1 MNYAFY
7 DLETTGLSPAFDQPL
22 QFAAILTDGDFR
34 EIERVNLRCRI
45 APHIIPSP
53 WALAM
58 TGVRPAQLLDPALPT
73 LFEFTQQIS
82 ALINRWSP
90 AIWTGFNTIRFDEE
104 MLRQAFYQNLR
115 PEIFATQFNGNTRL
129 DVLTSLYAVWH
140 RQRDLFEWPVDD
152 SGRVR
157 FKLDLI
163 APLNGFAAH
172 NAHDALGDV
181 EATIHIARQIAQR
194 APELW
199 AELLANGDKAGV
211 QSRLEAF
218 QPMALVERFGG
229 GPPRATIGVFC
240 GYSASNPNQAAFFD
254 LEAADPA
261 DLLNADDATLFA
273 AVDATP
279 KVIRSLSI
287 NKTPALLAHPDPT
300 EQQMRRAAAIA
311 NAPDFRTRVAQAL
324 AARFP
329 EDPEAPP
336 PPVEKQIFGGFD
348 SHADKALLEEFQ
360 RADWRRRQEIAA
372 TFNDP
377 RLRQLGRRLVAFHA
391 PQLLTPE
398 ELANFQLWLRERLS
412 APDGPETE
420 WMTVGKALN
429 ALDELRGN
437 IEIETALIDEI
448 SAYLLGWHNV
458 ASFITRINAFNS
470 TAATFAGNSV
480 RFSVIL

>member
-1 MNYAFY
+1 MNFAFY

-22 QFAAILTDGDFR
+22 QFAAILTDGEFR

-53 WALAM
+53 WALAV

-73 LFEFTQQIS
+73 LFEFTQEIS

-104 MLRQAFYQNLR
+104 MLRQAFYQNLQ

-140 RQRDLFEWPVDD
+140 RLPDLFEWPVDET
-152 SGRVR
+152 GRVR

-199 AELLANGDKAGV
+199 AELLANRDKASV
-211 QSRLEAF
+211 QSRIETF

-229 GPPRATIGVFC
+229 GLPRATIGVFC
-240 GYSASNPNQAAFFD
+240 GYSASNTNQAAFFD
-254 LEAADPA
+254 LEAADPE
-261 DLLNADDATLFA
+261 DLFAADDAAVFA

-279 KVIRSLSI
+279 KIIRSLSI
-287 NKTPALLAHPDPT
+287 NKTPALLAVPAPT
-300 EQQMRRAAAIA
+300 DQQLRRAAAIA
-311 NAPDFRTRVAQAL
+311 NATEFRVRVAAAL

-329 EDPEAPP
+329 EDPAAPTP
-336 PPVEKQIFGGFD
+336 LVEKQIFSGFYGN
-348 SHADKALLEEFQ
+348 ADKALLAEFQ
-360 RADWRRRQEIAA
+360 RVDWPRRQEIAA
-372 TFNDP
+372 SFNDP

-391 PQLLTPE
+391 PQLLAPE
-398 ELANFQLWLRERLS
+398 ELAKFQLWLRERWC

-420 WMTVGKALN
+420 WLTAGKALS
-429 ALDELRGN
+429 ALDEIRG
-437 IEIETALIDEI
+437 TDGVAAALIDEI
-448 SAYLLGWHNV
+448 ATYLKHFNV
-458 ASFITRINAFNS
+458 LD
-470 TAATFAGNSV
+470 G
-480 RFSVIL
+480 

>member
-1 MNYAFY
+1 MTFAFY

-22 QFAAILTDGDFR
+22 QFAAILTDGEFR

-53 WALAM
+53 WALAV
-58 TGVRPAQLLDPALPT
+58 TGVRPAQLLDPTLPT

-104 MLRQAFYQNLR
+104 MLRQAFYQNLQ
-115 PEIFATQFNGNTRL
+115 PQIFPTQFNGNTRL
-129 DVLTSLYAVWH
+129 DVLTSLYAIWH
-140 RQRDLFEWPVDD
+140 RQPDLFKWPTDAT
-152 SGRVR
+152 GRVR

-199 AELLANGDKAGV
+199 AELLANRDKAGV

-218 QPMALVERFGG
+218 HPMALIERFGG

-261 DLLNADDATLFA
+261 DLLTADDATLFA

-311 NAPDFRTRVAQAL
+311 NAPEFRTRVAQAL
-324 AARFP
+324 AARFL
-329 EDPEAPP
+329 EDPAAPTP
-336 PPVEKQIFGGFD
+336 LVEKQIFSGFY
-348 SHADKALLEEFQ
+348 SNADKALMAEFQ
-360 RADWRRRQEIAA
+360 NADWPKRQEIAA

-377 RLRQLGRRLVAFHA
+377 RLRQLGRRLVAFHT

-398 ELANFQLWLRERLS
+398 ELANFQLWLRERWS
-412 APDGPETE
+412 APDVPETG
-420 WMTVGKALN
+420 WLTAGKALS
-429 ALDELRGN
+429 ALDEIRG
-437 IEIETALIDEI
+437 TDGVAAALIDEI
-448 SAYLLGWHNV
+448 AAYLQNFNV
-458 ASFITRINAFNS
+458 L
-470 TAATFAGNSV
+470 AG
-480 RFSVIL
+480 